1 MAEKTKEVA
10 IGKRAK
16 ISQAQQYML
25 LAVLGA
31 ALFLGAALALN
42 IHFIKEITYH
52 AGVISK
58 QDESIV
64 NYSNAIRDIGV
75 CRSPKGSTYSIEELR
90 RCYPNDIDVSEV
102 PGTLRSN
109 IVENM
114 AANEALNSVPKEG
127 SSSCVNTETNKNYTY
142 EELNDLYSKAENAE
156 ERAAATKL
164 IKICSALRIIPDA
177 LPAFKNDEALLSSLN
192 KIFIESDIQPEGL
205 SPSNEESVAEFG
217 EGINEISV
225 NLSVETDMAG
235 TVGLLHN
242 IERSIRDFDFKS
254 VTFEWSGGLIDFAG
268 RANAHYVNRSTLSE
282 STYQHPVE
290 GK

>member
-1 MAEKTKEVA
+1 MAGKTKEVA

-31 ALFLGAALALN
+31 AMFLGAAVALN
-42 IHFIKEITYH
+42 IHFIKEITYN

-64 NYSNAIRDIGV
+64 NYSNAIKNIGI
-75 CRSPKGSTYSIEELR
+75 CRSPKGSTYSMEELK

-102 PGTLRSN
+102 PGTLRAN

-127 SSSCVNTETNKNYTY
+127 ISNCANPETQKNYTY
-142 EELNDLYSKAENAE
+142 KELNDLYSKAETAD
-156 ERAAATKL
+156 ERTAATKL

-177 LPAFKNDEALLSSLN
+177 LPAFKNEEALLSSLN
-192 KIFIESDIQPEGL
+192 KIFINSNIQPESL
-205 SPSNEESVAEFG
+205 SPSGEEDVASIG
-217 EGINEISV
+217 ENVNQISV
-225 NLSVETDMAG
+225 NLSVATDMAT
-235 TVGLLHN
+235 TVNLIHN
-242 IERSIRDFDFKS
+242 IERSIREFDFTTAS
-254 VTFEWSGGLIDFAG
+254 FEWSGGLIDFQA
-268 RANAHYVNRSTLSE
+268 RANAFYVTKSILSE
-282 STYQHPVE
+282 TTYKHPVE